1 MKSFQIGSIS
11 VGSNFPPVIICE
23 LGINHG
29 GSLEVALNL
38 AKLAIDSG
46 ANIIKHQTHLIIDEM
61 SNEAKEIKPG
71 NSNLS
76 IYEVISQNS
85 LKVEEEAKLAKY
97 VRSRGAVYMS
107 TPFSRSA
114 VDFLDSIDVPCFKI
128 GSGECNNY
136 PFVEYVASKGKPV
149 ILSTGMNSIE
159 SIKPS
164 VEIFEKYEI
173 SYALLHCTNIYP
185 TPQNLIRLDAM
196 LELKVNFPN
205 AVIGLSDHS
214 TSNAACLGAVGL
226 GASII
231 ERHFTDSKTRSGPD
245 ISCSMDP
252 LELRELIKLTSEIHQ
267 AKGGGKRPL
276 EEERKT
282 IAFAFASVVVI
293 EPIEEGEILT
303 PENIW
308 VMRPGG
314 GDFGPEHLKS
324 LYGKKAKFGIKPGY
338 QLKASQIYE

>member
-1 MKSFQIGSIS
+1 MNNFRIGSLT
-11 VGSNFPPVIICE
+11 VGDEHPPIVICE

-29 GSLEVALNL
+29 GSLETAIKL
-38 AKLAIDSG
+38 AELAIDSG
-46 ANIIKHQTHLIIDEM
+46 ARVIKHQTHLLFDEM
-61 SNEAKEIKPG
+61 SNEAKEVKPG
-71 NSNLS
+71 NSKLS
-76 IYEVISQNS
+76 IFEVISENS
-85 LKVEEEAKLAKY
+85 LSIEDERKLADF
-97 VRSRGAVYMS
+97 VRNKGAIYIS
-107 TPFSRSA
+107 TPFSKSA
-114 VDFLDSIDVPCFKI
+114 VDFLESIDVPCFKI

-136 PFVEYVASKGKPV
+136 PFVEYVASKGKPI

-159 SIKPS
+159 SIRPS
-164 VEIFEKYEI
+164 VEIFEDYKI
-173 SYALLHCTNIYP
+173 PYALLHCTNIYP

-196 LELKVNFPN
+196 LELRSSFPN

-231 ERHFTDSKTRSGPD
+231 ERHFTDSKERIGPD

-252 LELRELIKLTSEIHQ
+252 QELIDLIKLSSEINE

-276 EEERKT
+276 AEESKT
-282 IAFAFASVVVI
+282 IAFAFASVAVTKKI
-293 EPIEEGEILT
+293 NKGELLT

-314 GDFGPEHLKS
+314 GDFGPSDLKK
-324 LYGKKAKFGIKPGY
+324 LYGRKVRIDVQPGF
-338 QLKASQIYE
+338 QLKASEIYE

>member
-1 MKSFQIGSIS
+1 MNNFNIDNIL
-11 VGSNFPPVIICE
+11 VGDDCPPVVITE

-29 GSLEVALNL
+29 GSLETAIAL

-46 ANIIKHQTHLIIDEM
+46 SKLIKHQTHLLFDEM
-61 SNEAKEIKPG
+61 SNEAKSISPG
-71 NSNLS
+71 NSTLS

-85 LKVEEEAKLAKY
+85 LNTDDETKLIDY
-97 VRSRGAVYMS
+97 VRSRGAVYIS
-107 TPFSRSA
+107 SPFSRSA
-114 VDFLDSIDVPCFKI
+114 VDFLDSMDVPCFKI

-136 PFVEYVASKGKPV
+136 PFVEYVASKGRPV
-149 ILSTGMNSIE
+149 ILSTGMNSIA

-164 VEIFEKYEI
+164 VEIFEFYKI
-173 SYALLHCTNIYP
+173 PYALLHCTNIYP

-196 LELKVNFPN
+196 LELKSNFPN

-226 GASII
+226 GASLI
-231 ERHFTDSKTRSGPD
+231 ERHFTDSKLRFGPD
-245 ISCSMDP
+245 ISCSMTP
-252 LELRELIKLTSEIHQ
+252 NELRDLIKLSNEIFL

-276 EEERKT
+276 EEEGKT
-282 IAFAFASVVVI
+282 IAFAFASVVVTN
-293 EPIEEGEILT
+293 PIKKDEIFT

-314 GDFGPEHLKS
+314 GDYGPKDLKN
-324 LYGKKAKFGIKPGY
+324 LYGKKSKFDLQAGF
-338 QLKASQIYE
+338 QLKATQVYE